1 MDQPQASTPELLKT
15 ILEPLLVDF
24 DYWFERSLSLLET
37 EDITFLST
45 EEQSDLLKRVKQAQ
59 QEVNTAKMLF
69 NATDGQV
76 GVELSTM
83 MPWHQLVRECWGVA
97 IRWRSL
103 ASGASESAASGND

>member
-1 MDQPQASTPELLKT
+1 MDQPQPSTPELLKT

-37 EDITFLST
+37 EDITFLTT

-59 QEVNTAKMLF
+59 KEVNTAKMLF
-69 NATDGQV
+69 DATNGQV

-97 IRWRSL
+97 IRLRSL